1 MSALLAVL
9 HVREKACG
17 VKWHLKTSLGVFKHL
32 EPQETVRKRTGKCWK
47 PQNDK
52 YPQDEERAKEKIAKA
67 PLLPDLITVLP
78 AHLWDMGCQGDERRL
93 RLGKMLRYGW
103 TYSHVNL
110 QEYLLLRAAP
120 PSP

>member
-1 MSALLAVL
+1 M
-9 HVREKACG
+9 
-17 VKWHLKTSLGVFKHL
+17 
-32 EPQETVRKRTGKCWK
+32 EPRETVRKRTGKCRK

-52 YPQDEERAKEKIAKA
+52 YPQDVERTKEKTAKA

-78 AHLWDMGCQGDERRL
+78 AYLWDMGFQGDERRL

-103 TYSHVNL
+103 TYPHVNL

-120 PSP
+120 PPP